1 MHGVQ
6 VAVDG
11 ERVETGDVVQA
22 SKCMYICTE
31 QSVYLLPIR
40 AKTSGV
46 AQAGDRVWVKVID
59 IAWGKCKYFV
69 SRKYVNQ
76 ETGADL
82 DPAQEELDQ
91 EKAKAAEQRALKAAQ
106 VLEPSTP
113 NPGALARHFLIRFL
127 SS

>member
-1 MHGVQ
+1 MYLYRTI
-6 VAVDG
+6 
-11 ERVETGDVVQA
+11 RVFPFRT
-22 SKCMYICTE
+22 
-31 QSVYLLPIR
+31 
-40 AKTSGV
+40 KTSGV

-59 IAWGKCKYFV
+59 IAWVKCKYFV

-91 EKAKAAEQRALKAAQ
+91 EKAKAAEQRALRAAQ

-113 NPGALARHFLIRFL
+113 NP
-127 SS
+127 